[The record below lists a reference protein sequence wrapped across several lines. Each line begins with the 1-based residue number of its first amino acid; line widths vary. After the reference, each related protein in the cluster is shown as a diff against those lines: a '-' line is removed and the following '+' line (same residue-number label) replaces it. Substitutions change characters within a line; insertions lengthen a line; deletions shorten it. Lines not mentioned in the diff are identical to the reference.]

1 MSRQLWIF
9 KESNSKSKSAFL
21 FLLLFWGQC
30 CASVFF
36 QNCAYKA
43 SVMFSKQRET
53 RTKFKLIDSLGKCD
67 LIKGKLAFNFSRWFH
82 YSRDRA
88 QILSRVPFFPGSE
101 SSSLCTLWNRLQSQM
116 SWSQSSACASWEL
129 FSSFFLCCSFLFQ
142 YGALL
147 QYSRRSIKEF
157 LSGVSAFDFY
167 PICLFGTSSS
177 GVAKCPNIFAT
188 LLLIISAS
196 FDIKMTHHEGRNHI
210 YIFHINIQNLHYF

>member
-1 MSRQLWIF
+1 MWF
-9 KESNSKSKSAFL
+9 N
-21 FLLLFWGQC
+21 
-30 CASVFF
+30 
-36 QNCAYKA
+36 
-43 SVMFSKQRET
+43 QR
-53 RTKFKLIDSLGKCD
+53 KVS
-67 LIKGKLAFNFSRWFH
+67 WFH
-82 YSRDRA
+82 SRDRA

-129 FSSFFLCCSFLFQ
+129 FSSFFLCCSFLFE

-188 LLLIISAS
+188 LLLIICLIWHQNDAS
-196 FDIKMTHHEGRNHI
+196 WREKSH
-210 YIFHINIQNLHYF
+210 LHFSYKHTVFALALFRWEKKKSD